1 LQGGK
6 CSTYTTAEG
15 LPGNTVMVVCEDR
28 KGECWIGTDGG
39 LSRFEN
45 GKFINL
51 TTRDGLSTNGVNS
64 IYEDA
69 DGSLWIGTKGG
80 GLDRYKEGK
89 FTVYTGREGLFSD
102 EIYELIEDDFGY
114 FWMSCRNGIFR
125 VSKKD
130 FDDLDQG
137 KIKALT
143 CITFGKADGMAS
155 VQCNG
160 VAKPSG
166 WKGKDGRLW
175 FPTIR
180 GVLAVES
187 RIKTNDKPPPLVIE
201 EILADKKPIDA
212 SGENLGAATNTV
224 SRKTLPLTGSPT
236 HPLTIAPG
244 RGELEIHY
252 TALSFQ
258 APEKNRFKYMLEG
271 ADSAWIDAGTHREA
285 HYNNIGPGTYRFRVI
300 ACNNDG
306 VWNNAGASLP
316 LVFLPH
322 YWQTWWFKLAIPTAL
337 ALVLAAFYRARV
349 ARLRAVER
357 LRVQIAADLHDDVG
371 ARLTK
376 VAMVTEFMDRETGD
390 GEHSKPHIQNIAKTT
405 REIIQ
410 AMDEIVWTINPKND
424 TLDNL
429 ANYVFQYAQE
439 YFQHS
444 GVRCRV
450 DLPAGLPNHAIST
463 EQRHNLFMAIK
474 EALNNVVKHAGATEA
489 RIGLTAHDGKITI
502 QIRDNGRGFSLDKV
516 NGTGNGL
523 ENMRQ
528 RLRRIGGRVIL
539 ESEPGAGTKITLEAD
554 GG

>member
-1 LQGGK
+1 LNR
-6 CSTYTTAEG
+6 Y
-15 LPGNTVMVVCEDR
+15 
-28 KGECWIGTDGG
+28 
-39 LSRFEN
+39 
-45 GKFINL
+45 
-51 TTRDGLSTNGVNS
+51 RD
-64 IYEDA
+64 A
-69 DGSLWIGTKGG
+69 
-80 GLDRYKEGK
+80 K
-89 FTVYTGREGLFSD
+89 FTAYTSRQGLFSD
-102 EIYELIEDDFGY
+102 EIYELVEDDSGN

-130 FDDLDQG
+130 FDELDNG
-137 KIKALT
+137 KISALT

-187 RIKTNDKPPPLVIE
+187 RIKINDKPPPLVIE
-201 EILADKKPIDA
+201 EILADKKSLEAAEENA
-212 SGENLGAATNTV
+212 SGTTNKPG
-224 SRKTLPLTGSPT
+224 RGILPLTGVSAR
-236 HPLTIAPG
+236 PLTIAPG
-244 RGELEIHY
+244 RGELEIRY
-252 TALSFQ
+252 TGLSFQ

-271 ADSAWIDAGTHREA
+271 VDSTWIDAGGHREA

-300 ACNNDG
+300 GCNNDG
-306 VWNNAGASLP
+306 VWNNAGASLA

-322 YWQTWWFKLAIPTAL
+322 YWQTLWFKLAIPTAV

-376 VAMVTEFMDRETGD
+376 VAMVTEFMDRETRD
-390 GEHSKPHIQNIAKTT
+390 AEQSKPHIQNIAKTT

-429 ANYVFQYAQE
+429 ANYIFQYAQE

-444 GVRCRV
+444 PVRCRV
-450 DLPAGLPNHAIST
+450 DLPAALPNHAIST

-474 EALNNVVKHAGATEA
+474 EALNNIVKHADATEA
-489 RIGLTAHDGKITI
+489 RISLTAHDGKITI
-502 QIRDNGRGFSLDKV
+502 QIRDNGRGFAMDGL

-523 ENMRQ
+523 ENMKQ
-528 RLRRIGGRVIL
+528 RLRRIGGTIVL
-539 ESEPGAGTKITLEAD
+539 ESKPGAGTKITLEAD